1 MSIPQGSYTN
11 INWNGGNQF
20 FVYILNNEIYDMN
33 NTKIGVSLDFYTKV
47 EEALT
52 KCKNRLIELGEIK
65 VPKTQEEIIQEQ
77 SEMIA
82 KQQQMLQEIIKK
94 VGVKDG
100 FNTTYNELDTERE
113 TRTSKTN
120 DNKSTKKNKPND
132 D

>member
-20 FVYILNNEIYDMN
+20 FGYILNNEIYDMN